1 MSVQTSNRL
10 TDLSARIRQARDR
23 AKVASVESAEQS
35 IEAGHL
41 LIEAKAACK
50 HGEWGPFLEM
60 TGVHERQARR
70 LMQIA
75 RSGLKADTVS
85 DLGGIKGALEYLAQ
99 LGTQSPEAPVVNHSE
114 KAREFIERRQLADD
128 EANALLRELVPLGW
142 NLPENLTL
150 DEWLARGKA
159 LVSLAR
165 SMPALG
171 NKHPEDIE
179 ATGHAINGLDRI
191 IAALI
196 DKEEETS
203 DPAH

>member
-1 MSVQTSNRL
+1 MSVKTSNRL
-10 TDLSARIRQARDR
+10 SDLADRIRQASDR
-23 AKVASVESAEQS
+23 AKVASVESAEQYL
-35 IEAGHL
+35 EAGRL
-41 LIEAKAACK
+41 LIEAKAECP
-50 HGEWGPFLEM
+50 HGDWLPFLEM

-70 LMQIA
+70 LIQIA

-114 KAREFIERRQLADD
+114 KAREFIEHRHRQDD

-159 LVSLAR
+159 LISLAR

-179 ATGHAINGLDRI
+179 ATGHAINGMDRI
-191 IAALI
+191 IAAI
-196 DKEEETS
+196 EERE
-203 DPAH
+203 A